1 MDIVSPIV
9 AWFDVH
15 ERDLPWR
22 RTTPWGVLVS
32 EFMLQQTP
40 VVRVLPVWHE
50 WMNTWPT
57 ASALAAAPVSD
68 ALRAWGRL
76 GYPRR
81 AKRLHQAATAIVDHH
96 GGEVPEEEA
105 DLLALPG
112 VGAYTAAAVLA
123 FAFGQR
129 SVVLDVNIRRVL
141 ARALDGEGHPAAH
154 ITNGERRQADLL
166 WPIDDA
172 ESSRWSAAVME
183 LGALVCTART
193 PQCDAC
199 PVAGTCAWLATG
211 GRLDPPSRRRP
222 TYEGSDR
229 QARGMVLAHLRAST
243 SSVSADV
250 LRSNWE
256 DEAQVDRAISGLIDD
271 GLIERTR
278 NGRLRLATC

>member
-1 MDIVSPIV
+1 MDIVSPIL

-22 RTTPWGVLVS
+22 RTTPWGVFVS

-50 WMNTWPT
+50 WMSTWPT
-57 ASALAAAPVSD
+57 PSALAAAPVSD

-81 AKRLHQAATAIVDHH
+81 AKRLHQAATAMVDLH
-96 GGEVPEEEA
+96 GGEVPADEA

-112 VGAYTAAAVLA
+112 VGSYTAAAVQA
-123 FAFGQR
+123 FAFGRR
-129 SVVLDVNIRRVL
+129 SIVLDVNIRRVL
-141 ARALDGEGHPAAH
+141 TRVLDGQGHPAAH
-154 ITNGERRQADLL
+154 ITKDERHQADLL
-166 WPIDDA
+166 WPANNA

-183 LGALVCTART
+183 LGALVCTARN

-199 PVAGTCAWLATG
+199 PVAETCAWLATG
-211 GRLDPPSRRRP
+211 GPLDPPSRQRP
-222 TYEGSDR
+222 KYEGSDR
-229 QARGMVLAHLRAST
+229 QARGMVLAHLRASS
-243 SSVSADV
+243 SSVTID
-250 LRSNWE
+250 LLHSNWE
-256 DEAQVDRAISGLIDD
+256 DDAQIDRAISGLIDD

-278 NGRLRLATC
+278 HGRLRLAGS